1 MGKMKVCALA
11 VMAVWMAGAAVPGVD
26 PNKGIGTPSAPI
38 TVEIFSDF
46 ECPSCKVFHERVLP
60 ELIRDYVISGKVFVA
75 SFEFP
80 LPMHRYSNEAAGY
93 AVAASR
99 VGMYLPVADALF
111 RTQPSWSASG
121 KVWDAVAGALTP
133 AQQKRVQTLAKDPG
147 VLAEI
152 QNEMAIGHRVPVNET
167 PTIVVVRGSRLI
179 PITGGLIRYEL
190 LKQLLDDLAKK

>member
-1 MGKMKVCALA
+1 MGKMKACALA
-11 VMAVWMAGAAVPGVD
+11 VLAVLAAGAAVPGVD
-26 PNKGIGTPSAPI
+26 PNKSVGTPSAPI
-38 TVEIFSDF
+38 TIEIFSDF
-46 ECPSCKVFHERVLP
+46 ECPACKAFHETVLP
-60 ELIRDYVISGKVFVA
+60 ELMRDYVIPGKVFVA

-80 LPMHRYSNEAAGY
+80 LQMHRYSREAADY

-99 VGMYLPVADALF
+99 AGMYIPVADALF
-111 RTQPSWSASG
+111 RGQQSWSASG

-133 AQQKRVQTLAKDPG
+133 AQQKRVQALAKDPG

-152 QNEMAIGHRVPVNET
+152 QSEIAMGQRVPVNQT
-167 PTIVVVRGSRLI
+167 PTIVVIRGARSI